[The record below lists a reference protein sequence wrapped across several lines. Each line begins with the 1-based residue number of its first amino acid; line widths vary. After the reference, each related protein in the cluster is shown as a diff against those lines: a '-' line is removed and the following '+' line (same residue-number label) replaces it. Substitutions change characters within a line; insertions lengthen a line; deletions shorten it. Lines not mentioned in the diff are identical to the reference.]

1 MNNIV
6 DILEVGLRDGLQN
19 VKENLSIKDRLFIIE
34 GLIEAG
40 VSKIQVAS
48 FVDPKRVPQMAF
60 AEDLVKRLNKKNGV
74 EYSGLVFNVRGVE
87 RALNCKLNK
96 VETSISINEIY
107 SNKNLGMSVS
117 ESMINLK
124 AIIESARKKS
134 MKIRAGIQCVWGY
147 DGNDDYNKLAVIEY
161 LKKIVGMGVNR
172 ISLCD
177 TPGMANPKRISVL
190 LDEVLSLFPDLEI
203 SIHLHNTNG
212 LGLVNLFKAL
222 EFGIKEIDTS
232 LGGIGGS
239 PFIKKSKGNIATEDV
254 AYLMESMGY
263 DIGLDIKKI
272 SDLSNYLEKKIGSQY
287 FGGKIYK
294 LIR

>member
-40 VSKIQVAS
+40 LSKIQVAS

-96 VETSISINEIY
+96 VETSISINERY

-124 AIIESARKKS
+124 AIIELARKNS

-147 DGNDDYNKLAVIEY
+147 DVKDDYNQIAVIEH

-177 TPGMANPKRISVL
+177 TPGMATPKRISVL

-212 LGLVNLFKAL
+212 LGLVNLFTAL

>member
-96 VETSISINEIY
+96 VETSISINERY

-124 AIIESARKKS
+124 SIIELARKNS

-147 DGNDDYNKLAVIEY
+147 DVKDDYNQIAVIEH

-172 ISLCD
+172 ISFCD
-177 TPGMANPKRISVL
+177 TPGMANPKRISLL
-190 LDEVLSLFPDLEI
+190 LDKVLSLFPGLEI

-272 SDLSNYLEKKIGSQY
+272 SDLSNYLEKKIGSKH

>member
-1 MNNIV
+1 
-6 DILEVGLRDGLQN
+6 
-19 VKENLSIKDRLFIIE
+19 
-34 GLIEAG
+34 
-40 VSKIQVAS
+40 
-48 FVDPKRVPQMAF
+48 MAF

-96 VETSISINEIY
+96 VETSISINERY
-107 SNKNLGMSVS
+107 SNKNLGMSVF

-124 AIIESARKKS
+124 AIIELARKNS

-147 DGNDDYNKLAVIEY
+147 DVKDDYNQIAVIEH

-172 ISLCD
+172 ISFCD
-177 TPGMANPKRISVL
+177 TPGMANPKRISIL

-212 LGLVNLFKAL
+212 LGLVNLFAAL
-222 EFGIKEIDTS
+222 DFGIKEIDTS

-294 LIR
+294 LIRLSLIHI